1 MGTETESGNDALVFS
16 NDALALVRTK
26 MASDRTALA
35 YLRST
40 VTLVASGLGLL
51 KFAETPW
58 INALGWPVIIMG
70 FVVGVIG
77 LREYLFSRRV
87 YEAVKPAQFNEIQK
101 KFR

>member
-1 MGTETESGNDALVFS
+1 MGTPAEVGDDALTFS
-16 NDALALVRTK
+16 NEMLALVRTK
-26 MASDRTALA
+26 MAGDRTALA

-58 INALGWPVIIMG
+58 INALGWPVI
-70 FVVGVIG
+70 VVGFIVGIVG

-87 YEAVKPAQFNEIQK
+87 FEAVKPPQFEDIEK